1 MHSDQNTELARRL
14 AHLLADTVTAKFIF
28 HGYHWNVLGPDFG
41 EYHKFFK
48 TLYKDVDSSIDP
60 LGENILKAG
69 FPAPYFLTD
78 YIEMSRIKE
87 ERLDGTSPMALL
99 QSAKRI
105 NDELVHSLFGAFKQ
119 AEVCN
124 EQGLMDFLA
133 GRIDTHKTFNWQINA
148 FLGVR

>member
-1 MHSDQNTELARRL
+1 MHIDQKPELVARL
-14 AHLLADTVTAKFIF
+14 AKLLANTVTAKFIL

-48 TLYKDVDSSIDP
+48 TLYKDVDGSIDE

-69 FPAPYFLTD
+69 FPAPYLLSD
-78 YIEMSRIKE
+78 YIEMSSIKE
-87 ERLDGTSPMALL
+87 ERLDGTSPVFLL
-99 QSAKRI
+99 QSAKRV
-105 NDELVHSLFGAFKQ
+105 NDELVHSLFDAFKM
-119 AEVCN
+119 AEECN

-148 FLGVR
+148 FIGVR

>member
-1 MHSDQNTELARRL
+1 MHSDQNTELARKL
-14 AHLLADTVTAKFIF
+14 AHLLADTVAAKFIF

-78 YIEMSRIKE
+78 YAEMSRIKE
-87 ERLDGTSPMALL
+87 DRLDGSSPAFLL

-105 NDELVHSLFGAFKQ
+105 NDELMHSLLDTFKKAQ
-119 AEVCN
+119 DCN

-133 GRIDTHKTFNWQINA
+133 GRIDTHKTFNWQIKS